1 MSIEQIICF
10 LAIVNHGSF
19 TEAAYQENISQSSI
33 SKQIKKL
40 EDELG
45 VELFSRNKNKI
56 KLTSAGYEFLKFA
69 KEANF
74 AYYNMLNSIS
84 IYKGTA
90 VQTIRIGSITALSD
104 YNIDAHL
111 GKFQSKYPSIKIDLK
126 IQEQTKLERMLQT
139 NNLDVAFIRTRYLN
153 SEDIETL
160 KFIPDEMGIV
170 CQNDSLLTKK
180 KEISLESITRERLIT
195 LDESS
200 NVYFTLLNEC
210 KKNNVPLNIV
220 MTNSRHETIL
230 SYVKEGLGI
239 SILPKRLFISSKNE
253 GLSFLPFSD
262 PINSGV
268 YLVCLKENFHNPI
281 VQKLWKYTI
290 NAKKQGENKD

>member
-40 EDELG
+40 EDEIG

-90 VQTIRIGSITALSD
+90 VQTIRIGSITAL
-104 YNIDAHL
+104 
-111 GKFQSKYPSIKIDLK
+111 
-126 IQEQTKLERMLQT
+126 
-139 NNLDVAFIRTRYLN
+139 
-153 SEDIETL
+153 
-160 KFIPDEMGIV
+160 
-170 CQNDSLLTKK
+170 
-180 KEISLESITRERLIT
+180 
-195 LDESS
+195 
-200 NVYFTLLNEC
+200 
-210 KKNNVPLNIV
+210 
-220 MTNSRHETIL
+220 
-230 SYVKEGLGI
+230 
-239 SILPKRLFISSKNE
+239 
-253 GLSFLPFSD
+253 
-262 PINSGV
+262 
-268 YLVCLKENFHNPI
+268 
-281 VQKLWKYTI
+281 
-290 NAKKQGENKD
+290 